1 MSLTIGSRTT
11 AKGSRS
17 VTSPGQQASHQGDR
31 RGNGWDDVWDSSSD
45 PEDATSAKNAK
56 TLNGEAP
63 SSEGP
68 VSGQALRSSS
78 YTHISPPSPSSYGP
92 RNDWT
97 VLDETEI
104 TEAEKIY
111 EAERQKRLHQK
122 ENQSLDPNTASPYT
136 GTTPTA
142 FAKTQSLS
150 GSNRSFGSGVAGLSK
165 SFINIALG
173 SASSQPPKEQNGKGK
188 EKEKEIWPSLPQ
200 RGIST
205 SSKRQT
211 CGRDAIRPDIEE
223 ILRDPVHILKDPSL
237 FSNSVLSGTSTPV
250 DSALATPIP
259 QGADICYSSV
269 MPHST
274 EAARPPTDTP
284 RRTRSIRSERR
295 REKFAKVLSGKGKDR
310 GGSVDSAELRRMAWS
325 GIPEEFRHI
334 AWQMLL
340 NYLPLPSQPR
350 LTTLARKRRE
360 YAQLVEQA
368 FGRGM
373 TPPDAQIWH
382 QIEIDVPRTRP
393 GVPLWSCEAT
403 QRSLERILY
412 VRAMRNPAS
421 GYVQGIN
428 DLVTPF
434 FEVFLGAYITCD
446 PELFDVTHLP
456 GAVLAAI
463 EADSFWCLSKLLDGI
478 QDNYITAQPG
488 IHRLVRRMAELV
500 KRIDSPL
507 ALHLEEQGVEFMQFA
522 FRWMNCLLMREI
534 SVKCTIRMWDTYLAE
549 GTDAFSQFHLYVC
562 SAFLVKWSD
571 RLKEMDF
578 QEIIMFLQCLP
589 TQDWQDHDIELL
601 LSEAFVLKSV
611 WQGAENHFT
620 GKSVSR

>member
-1 MSLTIGSRTT
+1 MSLANGSRTT
-11 AKGSRS
+11 AKSARTGT
-17 VTSPGQQASHQGDR
+17 VQAHQAGHKTER
-31 RGNGWDDVWDSSSD
+31 QSNRTGGGWGDVWDSSSD
-45 PEDATSAKNAK
+45 PEDSLAARRTRDTNISTDNPQPVRQATAIAVPTPNTRNIATITPRSDEPTDNQ
-56 TLNGEAP
+56 P
-63 SSEGP
+63 I
-68 VSGQALRSSS
+68 RSSS

-92 RNDWT
+92 RADWT

-111 EAERQKRLHQK
+111 EAERQKRLQPTESHAQ
-122 ENQSLDPNTASPYT
+122 DPNTPSSPYT
-136 GTTPTA
+136 GASPLA
-142 FAKTQSLS
+142 SVKGLPAS
-150 GSNRSFGSGVAGLSK
+150 GSGRTFGSGVAGLSK

-173 SASSQPPKEQNGKGK
+173 NAASHASSSQQSGKGK
-188 EKEKEIWPSLPQ
+188 EREQEIRPIMSQ
-200 RGIST
+200 RGMST
-205 SSKRQT
+205 TSKRQA
-211 CGRDAIRPDIEE
+211 CGRDAIRPDIDE
-223 ILRDPVHILKDPSL
+223 ILRDPMHVLKDPSA
-237 FSNSVLSGTSTPV
+237 FTNSASSNASTPV
-250 DSALATPIP
+250 DPAALKTPINP

-269 MPHST
+269 MPHSSQST
-274 EAARPPTDTP
+274 TAHTDRP
-284 RRTRSIRSERR
+284 RRARSIRSERR
-295 REKFAKVLSGKGKDR
+295 REKFAKVLCGKGKDR
-310 GGSVDSAELRRMAWS
+310 GGSVDSAELRRMSWS

-340 NYLPLPSQPR
+340 
-350 LTTLARKRRE
+350 
-360 YAQLVEQA
+360 A

-373 TPPDAQIWH
+373 TPMDAQ
-382 QIEIDVPRTRP
+382 
-393 GVPLWSCEAT
+393 
-403 QRSLERILY
+403 SLERILY

-463 EADSFWCLSKLLDGI
+463 EADCFWCLSKLLDGI

-500 KRIDSPL
+500 KRIDPPL

-534 SVKCTIRMWDTYLAE
+534 SVKCTIRMWDTYL
-549 GTDAFSQFHLYVC
+549 
-562 SAFLVKWSD
+562 
-571 RLKEMDF
+571 
-578 QEIIMFLQCLP
+578 EIIMFLQCLP

-620 GKSVSR
+620 GKSVSG